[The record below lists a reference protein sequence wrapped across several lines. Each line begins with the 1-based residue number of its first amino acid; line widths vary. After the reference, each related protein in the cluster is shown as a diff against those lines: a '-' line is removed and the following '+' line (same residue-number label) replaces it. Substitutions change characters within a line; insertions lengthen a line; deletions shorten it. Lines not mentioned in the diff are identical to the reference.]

1 MTASITW
8 DVTPAQWRGVLER
21 SQQATFFH
29 TPGWY
34 QAHAE
39 VSGYRPQPAL
49 LRFEDGAEAVLP
61 LATRPA
67 FRGLLT
73 LAEAGI
79 ECGYGGLVAT
89 RPLDE
94 AELKAAYRLVRS
106 RFADLHVMGNPHA
119 ALESAMAGGEASM
132 ATTQLVPV
140 LDADAQL
147 KRMNPK
153 RAARVRKAA
162 KLGFELTVIPR
173 PTGEDVARFYGMYA
187 AHASYWQQRKWVRDE
202 AYFRALFQHA
212 GADLVLFLVHLDGQL
227 AGFRLLGVHGEV
239 AIGLHLATSAQHEK
253 LDAGPFMIAE
263 TLNWCRENGV
273 RVFDFLPSGAL
284 EGVKAYKASYGAEP
298 VSFLSASTRSVWGH
312 CLSAARAYRPRTAL
326 AESATAPAPQGA

>member
-1 MTASITW
+1 MTASISW
-8 DVTPAQWRGVLER
+8 DVSPTQWRAVLER
-21 SQQATFFH
+21 SNQATFFH

-39 VSGYRPQPAL
+39 VSGYRPWPAL
-49 LRFEDGAEAVLP
+49 VRFEDGAEAILP

-89 RPLDE
+89 RPLEE
-94 AELKAAYRLVRS
+94 AELKAAYRLVRA

-132 ATTQLVPV
+132 ATTQFVPV

-147 KRMNPK
+147 RRMNPK
-153 RAARVRKAA
+153 RAARVKKAA
-162 KLGFELTVIPR
+162 KLGFELTVIAR
-173 PTGEDVARFYGMYA
+173 PTPDDVARFFGMYA
-187 AHASYWQQRKWVRDE
+187 AHASYWQHRKWVRDE
-202 AYFRALFQHA
+202 AYFRALFAHA
-212 GADLVLFLVHLDGQL
+212 GPDLVLFLVHLDGEL
-227 AGFRLLGVHGEV
+227 AGFRLLGVQGGV
-239 AIGLHLATSAQHEK
+239 AVGLHLATSPKHER

-263 TLNWCRENGV
+263 TLNWCRENGCT
-273 RVFDFLPSGAL
+273 VFDFLPSGPL
-284 EGVKAYKASYGAEP
+284 EGVKAYKASYGAEAVP
-298 VSFLSASTRSVWGH
+298 FLSASTRSVWGH
-312 CLSAARAYRPRTAL
+312 CLSAAWTRRR
-326 AESATAPAPQGA
+326 ATASAEAGSAPAAQGA